1 MTDLNIDQ
9 KMNEISTVI
18 KHWNRRIIST
28 LGRITVLK
36 TILLPK
42 LIHIFMSL
50 PDPSVAKIK
59 HLESIFFKFIWCNKQ
74 DKIARKLAVQHPKGR
89 RAEHGLY

>member
-1 MTDLNIDQ
+1 
-9 KMNEISTVI
+9 MNEISTVR

-28 LGRITVLK
+28 LGTITVLK

-42 LIHIFMSL
+42 LTHIFMSL

-59 HLESIFFKFIWCNKQ
+59 HLESTF
-74 DKIARKLAVQHPKGR
+74 LS
-89 RAEHGLY
+89 LYGVINRTK